1 MMCPVY
7 MLCMNVYVLG
17 IMTCILFV
25 GHVHDVNRRYVLAI
39 NSTTTGKMFAAYLDL
54 SAPVTSYNS
63 HIQLIDSAAKEIAM
77 KSKQR
82 TVEEAKS
89 HVGDS
94 NLSVSVDDTWQR
106 GGLASKSGVV
116 TVLSNLG
123 KDETNKVVDTEV
135 LTTYCGTCSQRNR
148 DNVLLSTIASV
159 M

>member
-1 MMCPVY
+1 MNTTAAQHTCFYDVSCLYAMHEC
-7 MLCMNVYVLG
+7 LCTRHYA
-17 IMTCILFV
+17 CILFV
-25 GHVHDVNRRYVLAI
+25 GHVHDVNRHYVLAI

-63 HIQLIDSAAKEIAM
+63 HMQLIDSAAKEIAM
-77 KSKQR
+77 KSKQQ

-89 HVGDS
+89 HVSDS

-106 GGLASKSGVV
+106 GGLASKNGVV

-135 LTTYCGTCSQRNR
+135 LTTYSGT
-148 DNVLLSTIASV
+148 
-159 M
+159 